1 MAYSR
6 VCSASKLSA
15 ESKSMLFVW
24 LMNNLTVFGPLPAV
38 SDRENKSET
47 FYNKIIKSSRLKCI
61 NKNWKVIDPAVSTI
75 K

>member
-38 SDRENKSET
+38 SERENKSET
-47 FYNKIIKSSRLKCI
+47 FYNKI
-61 NKNWKVIDPAVSTI
+61 
-75 K
+75 